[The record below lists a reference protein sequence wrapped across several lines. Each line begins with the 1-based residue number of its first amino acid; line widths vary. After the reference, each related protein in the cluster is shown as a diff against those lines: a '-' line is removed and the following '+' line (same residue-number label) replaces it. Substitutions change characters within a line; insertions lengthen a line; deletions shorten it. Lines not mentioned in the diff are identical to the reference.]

1 MLIRFHER
9 GSVAKNHNKK
19 YAILFK
25 AELRIENKG
34 LFSTGGKKKIYSPYA
49 VKRGASTIQNG
60 SSETQ
65 NPLFP

>member
-1 MLIRFHER
+1 MLIRFLER

-19 YAILFK
+19 FAILFK

-34 LFSTGGKKKIYSPYA
+34 LFSGGKKKIYSPYA